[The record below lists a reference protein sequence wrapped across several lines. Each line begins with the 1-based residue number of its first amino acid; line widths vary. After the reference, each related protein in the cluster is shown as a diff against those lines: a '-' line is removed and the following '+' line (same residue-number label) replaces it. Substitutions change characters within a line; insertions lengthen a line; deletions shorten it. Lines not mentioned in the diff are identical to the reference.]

1 MKRLVIGLLAIA
13 MFAECR
19 RAPETRAPLR
29 TGLVTWIGYGPL
41 YIAKEKGFF
50 DEQHVSVDLQRIEGD
65 VERRAAIAS
74 GNLDGIALTL
84 DAMIVLRARGIPLR
98 TVMAIDAS
106 NGGDGIVA
114 VQNIKSVKDLAGH
127 QIAFPT
133 GLPSHFFLYSVLKS
147 HDMHMSDIKPVV
159 MDADQAGAAF
169 ASGKIDAA
177 VTWEP
182 WLSKATEVGR
192 GHILATSRD
201 YPQTIEDV
209 LFFREDAIG
218 KRRTDIDGV
227 IKAWYNGVHY
237 VSEHPAEAKAIMGR
251 AFFSVSRTASGRSS
265 RSKSAMK
272 VIGRRLSSSMK
283 SRSSSSGSSIPISL
297 SWADPLGGSTNDYDL
312 FVLNSTGTSVISSST
327 NIQSGV
333 QDPLELVSATGANA
347 NLEPSPG

>member
-1 MKRLVIGLLAIA
+1 MKRLLIALLAIG

-29 TGLVTWIGYGPL
+29 IGLVTWIGYGPL

-127 QIAFPT
+127 QVAFPT

-218 KRRTDIDGV
+218 KRRIDIDGV
-227 IKAWYNGVHY
+227 IKAWYKGVRY
-237 VSEHPAEAKAIMGR
+237 VSDHPAEAKAIMGR
-251 AFFSVSRTASGRSS
+251 AFGLPPDRVEKLLAGIRYEDDRGNLAAFGTPGHPGFLYPMYDRISDAWM
-265 RSKSAMK
+265 AEK
-272 VIGRRLSSSMK
+272 VIDKRDKPENGIDAS
-283 SRSSSSGSSIPISL
+283 
-297 SWADPLGGSTNDYDL
+297 
-312 FVLNSTGTSVISSST
+312 FVQAIK
-327 NIQSGV
+327 
-333 QDPLELVSATGANA
+333 
-347 NLEPSPG
+347 